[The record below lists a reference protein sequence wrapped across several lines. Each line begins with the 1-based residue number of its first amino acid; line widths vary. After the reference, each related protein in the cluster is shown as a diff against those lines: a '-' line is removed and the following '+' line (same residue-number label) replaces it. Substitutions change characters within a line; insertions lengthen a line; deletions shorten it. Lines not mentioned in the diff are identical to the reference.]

1 MAYIFAVILFP
12 VIFRPIVYA
21 GFINSLHRGGGA
33 NTRQETKLKTGGGQ
47 MAATGFLLPAQ
58 LLRRAGFFFQLL

>member
-12 VIFRPIVYA
+12 VISRPIVYA
-21 GFINSLHRGGGA
+21 GFIKSLHRGGGA

-47 MAATGFLLPAQ
+47 RARLHRGITETVQSKTGTAAIS
-58 LLRRAGFFFQLL
+58 